1 MYCKIDNFMYFKDVS
16 RQMHI
21 PVPSLASLFCFFSLF
36 QSVASVADVEGMHT
50 MLLWHRLFFICYKI
64 T

>member
-1 MYCKIDNFMYFKDVS
+1 MYFKDVS